1 VTQSLLNGQGAVAY
15 PSGTRAHRTRD
26 ASGWAGT
33 SPFDY
38 IDARFARKLTGDHRG
53 SDDARTTERFRRF
66 WALTLRYH
74 LTMRV
79 SVKPEL
85 LRWARERARI
95 PESALAR
102 RLPKLAAWEQGT
114 VLPTLK
120 QVEAFARATHA
131 PIGYLFLETPPVED
145 VPIPDFRTFAAAQ
158 VAQPSADLL
167 DTIYTCQQRQE
178 WYRESLRTEGEHTP
192 LPFVGS
198 ATLTTAVVDAAERI
212 RSTLGFSL
220 DQRRALPTWTDAL
233 RQFITQADNAGVL
246 VMVNGVVGNNNR
258 RKLDPAEFR
267 GFALSDPLA
276 PLVFINGADTKAA
289 QMFTLAHELAHI
301 WLGVSALSNVDPTST
316 PTHRVEEWC
325 NQVAAET
332 LVPLA
337 ALRQQYRAAA
347 GPQEESHRLARV
359 FKVSPLVVLR
369 RLHDAGALP
378 RHEMWE
384 AYAEEVTRLL
394 ALPRGSGGDFY
405 LTQAARVS
413 KRFARALV
421 ASTLEGRTLYRDA
434 FRLLG
439 FSKLKTFRE
448 LGRSVGAA

>member
-1 VTQSLLNGQGAVAY
+1 
-15 PSGTRAHRTRD
+15 
-26 ASGWAGT
+26 
-33 SPFDY
+33 
-38 IDARFARKLTGDHRG
+38 
-53 SDDARTTERFRRF
+53 
-66 WALTLRYH
+66 
-74 LTMRV
+74 MRV
-79 SVKPEL
+79 SVRPEL
-85 LRWARERARI
+85 FRWARKRARI
-95 PESALAR
+95 PESVLTR
-102 RLPKLAAWEQGT
+102 RLPKLAAWEQGERAADAET
-114 VLPTLK
+114 GRGVRASDPHADRLPVPGCATGR
-120 QVEAFARATHA
+120 ARPDPGLPDGRCSPNRPTERGPARHHLHLPAA
-131 PIGYLFLETPPVED
+131 PGV
-145 VPIPDFRTFAAAQ
+145 VPRF
-158 VAQPSADLL
+158 
-167 DTIYTCQQRQE
+167 
-178 WYRESLRTEGEHTP
+178 LRTEGEHTP

-212 RSTLGFSL
+212 RTILGFNL

-316 PTHRVEEWC
+316 PTHQVEDWC

-337 ALRQQYRAAA
+337 ALRQQYRAV
-347 GPQEESHRLARV
+347 PNLQEEAQRLARV
-359 FKVSPLVVLR
+359 FKVSTLVVLR
-369 RLHDAGALP
+369 RLHDAGALS

-384 AYAEEVTRLL
+384 AYEEEVARLL

-439 FSKLKTFRE
+439 FSKLETFRE
-448 LGRSVGAA
+448 LGRNLGDA

>member
-1 VTQSLLNGQGAVAY
+1 
-15 PSGTRAHRTRD
+15 
-26 ASGWAGT
+26 
-33 SPFDY
+33 
-38 IDARFARKLTGDHRG
+38 
-53 SDDARTTERFRRF
+53 
-66 WALTLRYH
+66 
-74 LTMRV
+74 MRV
-79 SVKPEL
+79 AVKPEL

-95 PESALAR
+95 SESALTR
-102 RLPKLAAWEQGT
+102 QLPRFAAWEQGAAQ
-114 VLPTLK
+114 PTLK
-120 QVEAFARATHA
+120 QVEALARATHT
-131 PIGYLFLETPPVED
+131 PIGYLFLDAPPAED
-145 VPIPDFRTFAAAQ
+145 VPIPDFRTLAAAQ
-158 VAQPSADLL
+158 ISRPSADLL

-178 WYRESLRTEGEHTP
+178 WYREFLRTEGETTP

-198 ATLTTAVVDAAERI
+198 ATLTTDVVDAAEPI
-212 RSTLGFSL
+212 RTVLGFNL

-233 RQFITQADNAGVL
+233 RQFIAQADNAGVL

-276 PLVFINGADTKAA
+276 PLVFINGTDTKAA

-301 WLGVSALSNVDPTST
+301 WLGVSALSNVDPAST
-316 PTHRVEEWC
+316 PTHRVEDWC

-337 ALRQQYRAAA
+337 ALRQQYRAV
-347 GPQEESHRLARV
+347 PDLQEESRRLARV
-359 FKVSPLVVLR
+359 FKVSTLVVLR
-369 RLHDAGALP
+369 RLHDAGALSRP
-378 RHEMWE
+378 EMWE
-384 AYAEEVTRLL
+384 AYKEEVTRLL
-394 ALPRGSGGDFY
+394 GLPTGSGGDFY

-439 FSKLKTFRE
+439 FSKLETFRE
-448 LGRSVGAA
+448 LGRNLGSA